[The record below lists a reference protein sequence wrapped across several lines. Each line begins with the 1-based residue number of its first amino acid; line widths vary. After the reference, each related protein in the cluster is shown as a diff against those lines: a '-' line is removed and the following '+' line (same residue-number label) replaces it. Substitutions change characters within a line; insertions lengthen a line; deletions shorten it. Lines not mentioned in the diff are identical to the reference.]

1 MISLVLIFCALL
13 YLIIYFIGKNNELY
27 WKKRNVAFYTKN
39 KVTGIMWDFLT
50 KDTPL
55 FKTVCEVYK
64 EYRNEP
70 AVGIGSFLTPSLY
83 VIDLNNIQHILSSEF
98 HSFHYRGLDTNKKDL
113 LADNVLFM
121 KGNRW
126 KLMRQNMTPLF
137 TPTKLK
143 AMFYIV
149 DKSARDFVIHLE
161 NNPML
166 LKGNAFNTISSFC
179 SAAISA
185 AVFGV
190 TAKSIFDSPF
200 LMVAKKSFNSTFIKD
215 LKFVIGIF
223 SNRLFELLG
232 FTMFHDHEKFFI
244 NTIKQVLRERQSSNV
259 KKHDFVDLCVNIQNS
274 GDLLDKETGYKITP
288 TDEILAAQAFFFFVG
303 GVEPT
308 TSAMFTTLV
317 ELGKNPKI
325 LERLQ
330 NEIDETFRKNNNEL
344 SYELVM
350 NMIYLDM
357 VLSEA
362 LRMHPPI
369 AFLMRRCVRDS
380 VLPVGNIKIENGTK
394 IFIPLYERHHDEKH
408 FPEPEVFNPER
419 FSPENRH
426 KINDLT
432 YTPFGKGNRQCI
444 GTRFALLQTKTGLIH
459 LLHNFSVKTLI
470 KDGGIKH
477 RREQLQVRLD
487 NVDLEFIPRRKKI

>member
-1 MISLVLIFCALL
+1 MISLVLTFCALL
-13 YLIIYFIGKNNELY
+13 FLVIYFIGKNNEVY
-27 WKKRNVAFYTKN
+27 WNKRNVAFYTKN

-83 VIDLNNIQHILSSEF
+83 VIDLNNVQHILASDF
-98 HSFHYRGLDTNKKDL
+98 HSFHYRGLDTNKNDL

-166 LKGNAFNTISSFC
+166 LKG
-179 SAAISA
+179 
-185 AVFGV
+185 
-190 TAKSIFDSPF
+190 
-200 LMVAKKSFNSTFIKD
+200 
-215 LKFVIGIF
+215 
-223 SNRLFELLG
+223 

-244 NTIKQVLRERQSSNV
+244 NTIKQVLRERKSSNV

-274 GDLLDKETGYKITP
+274 GDLLDKETGYKISP

-308 TSAMFTTLV
+308 TSAIFTTLV

-330 NEIDETFRKNNNEL
+330 DEIDETFRKNNNEL

-369 AFLMRRCVRDS
+369 AFLMRRCVRES

-408 FPEPEVFNPER
+408 FPEPELFNPER

-487 NVDLEFIPRRKKI
+487 NVDLEFISRAKKI